1 MLTILVLIWVL
12 LFLTVLFNIKVGNIF
27 ILGDYVEFKDKFVAV
42 SFLLFLLLSMLIG
55 LIIILKG
62 VYGQW

>member
-1 MLTILVLIWVL
+1 MLITIVLIWLL

-27 ILGDYVEFKDKFVAV
+27 TIGDYVEFKDKFVAV
-42 SFLLFLLLSMLIG
+42 SFLLFLVLSMLIG

>member
-1 MLTILVLIWVL
+1 MLIIIVLIWLL

-27 ILGDYVEFKDKFVAV
+27 TIGDYVEFKDGFVAV
-42 SFLLFLLLSMLIG
+42 SFFLFLGLSMLIG
-55 LIIILKG
+55 LVIILEG